1 MKRCA
6 AATTLRTVASV
17 WSRQKK
23 VTWPIRKSGV
33 KKRALVLGGM
43 NPQ

>member
-1 MKRCA
+1 MKSSA
-6 AATTLRTVASV
+6 AATTLRTVRTAWSV
-17 WSRQKK
+17 QKN
-23 VTWPIRKSGV
+23 VICPIRKSGV